1 MNARHHRLSSL
12 FAVAALAVAGAG
24 ASAAI
29 AAPVIGQPAP
39 AFSAVGLDGKI
50 HTLSEFK
57 GKTVVLEWTNKECP
71 FCQKHY
77 RTGNMQKQQ
86 GEAAQQGVVW
96 LTVMSSA
103 PGKEGYLLLPAA
115 RAWKASVG
123 SKARDVLLDPSG
135 TVGKAY
141 GARTTPD
148 MYVIDK
154 AGKLAYMGGIDN
166 LPTAWLGEMDR
177 AKEEIAEAKPYVK
190 MALADLAAGRPVA
203 SPVTV
208 PYGCTVKYSDSFD

>member
-1 MNARHHRLSSL
+1 MIACHHRLSSL
-12 FAVAALAVAGAG
+12 LAVVALAVAGAP
-24 ASAAI
+24 AAV

-39 AFSAVGLDGKI
+39 AFSAVGSDGKTY
-50 HTLSEFK
+50 TLSEFK
-57 GKTVVLEWTNKECP
+57 GKTVVLEWTNRDCP
-71 FCQKHY
+71 FAQKHY

-86 GEAAQQGVVW
+86 AEAAQQDVVW
-96 LTVMSSA
+96 LSVMSSA
-103 PGKEGYLLLPAA
+103 PGKEGYMLAPAV

-123 SKARDVLLDPSG
+123 SKAMDVLLDPSG

-148 MYVIDK
+148 MYIIDK
-154 AGKLAYMGGIDN
+154 DGKLAYMGGIDN
-166 LPTAWLGEMDR
+166 RPSAWLGQTDR
-177 AKEEIAEAKPYVK
+177 AKQEIAEAKPYVK

-203 SPVTV
+203 TPVTV